1 MRRWLIGGVVA
12 VSATLGMVTTA
23 SAAPPGLEKRGGE
36 AFVCDGEDVVIF
48 TTSGRQGWIGDT
60 LYLAR
65 SVHFEGTF
73 TPADGGEPQ
82 TEVDDKTYGGG
93 PAGDVIT
100 CTSSFTET
108 DETGTFT
115 GEVLVTAVR
124 VPGH

>member
-1 MRRWLIGGVVA
+1 MVHCRRGGRRGHPRNGRDGIGG
-12 VSATLGMVTTA
+12 TA
-23 SAAPPGLEKRGGE
+23 GAREAGGD
-36 AFVCDGEDVVIF
+36 AYLCDGKDVVIF
-48 TTSGRQGWIGDT
+48 TTGGRQGWIGDT

-73 TPADGGEPQ
+73 TPAGGGEPRRRS
-82 TEVDDKTYGGG
+82 TTRPTGAS

-115 GEVLVTAVR
+115 GEILVTAAR